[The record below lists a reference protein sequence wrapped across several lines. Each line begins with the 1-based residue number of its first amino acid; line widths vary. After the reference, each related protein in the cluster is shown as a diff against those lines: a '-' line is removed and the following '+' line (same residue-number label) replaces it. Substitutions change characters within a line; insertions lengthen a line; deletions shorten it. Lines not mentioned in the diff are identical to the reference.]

1 MKVKYRKD
9 RIILLGVA
17 FLFLIITIIVFIIK
31 IFKTKSYSLDYQ
43 IKDTSISENYDNANK
58 YYYYKLTYNN
68 FSYDFIYESE
78 YIKERKLISGIKKYY
93 NDDYTCLIVDSDYF
107 TINPLCSNQEE
118 LIDYHLIDEETKD
131 KIKKYYKT
139 PSTTELKLNNYEIYN
154 TEDTKVIWN
163 YKGINI
169 IEKDKIESVNIFKK
183 DIYEINIAT
192 LINNYFIVADYEQTY
207 NYDTIYIIDID
218 TKEVTKWKLDTEISF
233 DSYIIGTND
242 KSVYIIDKKNKIEY
256 ELVPHKQKMRKVSS
270 SNKGIVYNNGEE
282 EKISMDRLVSQK
294 YNFTDKNNYTFE
306 LDNKTLY
313 MSINSSNLK
322 TKLSNQKID
331 SILSI
336 NNDTVYYLIGS
347 TIYRYNLKYGET
359 KIMQYS
365 ELEYNNTNIIF
376 IK

>member
-31 IFKTKSYSLDYQ
+31 VFKTKSYSLDYQ
-43 IKDTSISENYDNANK
+43 IKDTSISENYDNTNK

-93 NDDYTCLIVDSDYF
+93 NDEYTCLIVDSDYF

-118 LIDYHLIDEETKD
+118 LIDYHLIDEDTKE

-169 IEKDKIESVNIFKK
+169 IEKDKIESVNVFKK
-183 DIYEINIAT
+183 DIYEPNIST

-218 TKEVTKWKLDTEISF
+218 TKEVTKWDLDTEISF

-256 ELVPHKQKMRKVSS
+256 ELVPHKQKMRKISS
-270 SNKGIVYNNGEE
+270 SNKGIIYNNGEE

-294 YNFTDKNNYTFE
+294 YSFIDKNNYKFE

-322 TKLSNQKID
+322 TKISNKEID

-336 NNDTVYYLIGS
+336 KKDTIYYLIGS
-347 TIYRYNLKYGET
+347 TIYRYNLTYGET
-359 KIMQYS
+359 KIMKYS

>member
-68 FSYDFIYESE
+68 FSCDFIYESE

-107 TINPLCSNQEE
+107 TINPLCSNKEE

-294 YNFTDKNNYTFE
+294 YNFIDKNNYTFE

-322 TKLSNQKID
+322 TRLSNQKID

>member
-31 IFKTKSYSLDYQ
+31 VFKTKSYSLDYQ
-43 IKDTSISENYDNANK
+43 IKDTSISENYDNTNK

-93 NDDYTCLIVDSDYF
+93 NDEYTCLIVDSDYF

-118 LIDYHLIDEETKD
+118 LIDYHLIDEDTKE

-169 IEKDKIESVNIFKK
+169 IEKDKIESVNVFKK
-183 DIYEINIAT
+183 DIYEPNIST

-218 TKEVTKWKLDTEISF
+218 TKEVTKWDLDTEISF

-256 ELVPHKQKMRKVSS
+256 ELVPHKQKMRKISS
-270 SNKGIVYNNGEE
+270 SNNGEE

-294 YNFTDKNNYTFE
+294 YSFIDKNNYKFE

-322 TKLSNQKID
+322 TKISNKEID

-336 NNDTVYYLIGS
+336 NKDTIYYLIGS
-347 TIYRYNLKYGET
+347 TIYRYNLTYGET
-359 KIMQYS
+359 KIMKYS

>member
-31 IFKTKSYSLDYQ
+31 IFKAKSYSLDYQ

-68 FSYDFIYESE
+68 FSCDFIYESE

-107 TINPLCSNQEE
+107 TINPLCSNKEE

-294 YNFTDKNNYTFE
+294 YNFIDKNNYTFE

-322 TKLSNQKID
+322 TRLSNQKID

>member
-107 TINPLCSNQEE
+107 TINPLCSNKEE

-294 YNFTDKNNYTFE
+294 YNFIDKNNYTFE

-322 TKLSNQKID
+322 TRLSNQKID

>member
-31 IFKTKSYSLDYQ
+31 VFKTKSYSLDYQ
-43 IKDTSISENYDNANK
+43 IKDTSISENYDNTNK

-93 NDDYTCLIVDSDYF
+93 NDEYTCLIVDSDYF

-118 LIDYHLIDEETKD
+118 LIDYHLIDEDTKE

-169 IEKDKIESVNIFKK
+169 IEKDKIESVNVFKK
-183 DIYEINIAT
+183 DIYEPNIST

-218 TKEVTKWKLDTEISF
+218 TKEVTKWDLDTEISF

-256 ELVPHKQKMRKVSS
+256 ELVPHKQKMRKISS
-270 SNKGIVYNNGEE
+270 SNKGIIYNNGEE

-294 YNFTDKNNYTFE
+294 YSFIDKNNYKFE

-322 TKLSNQKID
+322 TKISNKEID

-336 NNDTVYYLIGS
+336 NKDTIYYLIGS
-347 TIYRYNLKYGET
+347 TIYRYNLTYGET
-359 KIMQYS
+359 KIMKYS

>member
-17 FLFLIITIIVFIIK
+17 FLFLLITLIVFLIH
-31 IFKTKSYSLDYQ
+31 IFKTKSYSLEYK
-43 IKDTSISENYDNANK
+43 IKDTSISENYDNKNN
-58 YYYYKLTYNN
+58 YYYYQITYNN
-68 FSYDFIYESE
+68 LSYDFIYESN

-93 NDDYTCLIVDSDYF
+93 NDDYTCLIVDSEYF
-107 TINPLCSNQEE
+107 KVNPLCSYKEE
-118 LIDYHLIDEETKD
+118 LIDYHLLDDEIKE
-131 KIKKYYKT
+131 KIKKYINT
-139 PSTTELKLNNYEIYN
+139 PSTTEIELNNYKIYN

-207 NYDTIYIIDID
+207 NFNTVYVIDID
-218 TKEVTKWKLDTEISF
+218 TKEVTKWELNNEISF
-233 DSYIIGTND
+233 DSYIVGTND
-242 KSVYIIDKKNKIEY
+242 KSVFIVDKKNKKEY
-256 ELVPHKQKMRKVSS
+256 ELVPHKQKMRTVSS
-270 SNKGIVYNNGEE
+270 SNKGIIYNNGEE
-282 EKISMDRLVSQK
+282 ETISMDKLINTK
-294 YNFTDKNNYTFE
+294 YHFEDKNNYIFT

-313 MSINSSNLK
+313 MSIRDSNLK
-322 TKLSNQKID
+322 TKIT
-331 SILSI
+331 
-336 NNDTVYYLIGS
+336 NNKVDQIIKVSKDNVYYLIGT

-359 KIMQYS
+359 KIIQYS
-365 ELEYNNTNIIF
+365 ELEYNNTNLIF